1 MLERIR
7 EEYKQLNGN
16 PNGNCGFT
24 VGLVDDNSYY
34 DWQIT
39 LTGPKDTSYKGGLFR
54 LRIHFP
60 QNYPTKPPEVYFITP
75 IYHVNVNPTA
85 PIEEGGESLGHVC
98 ISTLNWW
105 KPEYKMKEVLLNI
118 YSLFYMHNPDSPYG
132 ISRAKEYKQNFGL
145 YEKKAKHFTEKYAGN
160 SKKININQKYDRNK
174 DWDFN
179 Y

>member
-1 MLERIR
+1 MSRR
-7 EEYKQLNGN
+7 NVEEFNILKRN
-16 PNGNCGFT
+16 PLPNCGVT
-24 VGLVDDNSYY
+24 VGLVNDNSYD
-34 DWQIT
+34 DWRIT
-39 LTGPKDTSYKGGLFR
+39 LIGPKDSPYKGGLFFMNC
-54 LRIHFP
+54 HFP
-60 QNYPTKPPEVYFITP
+60 PEYPNKPPEVYFITP

>member
-24 VGLVDDNSYY
+24 VGLVDENSYY

-60 QNYPTKPPEVYFITP
+60 QDYPTKPPEVYFITP
-75 IYHVNVNPTA
+75 IYHVNVNPCA
-85 PIEEGGESLGHVC
+85 PNEKGGESLGHVC

-105 KPEYKMKEVLLNI
+105 RPEYTMQEVLLNI
-118 YSLFYMHNPDSPYG
+118 YSLFYMANPDSAYG
-132 ISRAKEYKQNFGL
+132 FNRAKEYNEERAI
-145 YEKKAKHFTEKYAGN
+145 YEEKVKKFTKEYATPEKFN
-160 SKKININQKYDRNK
+160 KSYDRNQN
-174 DWDFN
+174 WDFSL
-179 Y
+179 